1 MSDSCQRRAL
11 FSGKVSTV
19 LDFERCWRA
28 TLSRDTRFD
37 GMFYSAVVTTG
48 IYCRPSCPGCPK
60 RKNVRFYR
68 SAAAAQEA
76 GYRACKRC
84 NPDASPGS
92 PEWNLRAD
100 VVGRAMRLIADGVCD
115 REGVA
120 GLAARLGY
128 TTRHLHRLLTA
139 EVGVGPQALARAQ
152 RAQTARILLET
163 TTLNVTDVAM
173 AAGFSSVRQFN
184 ATMAAVFDRTPT
196 VLREMAAS
204 PADQATGSIVV
215 RLSVREPF
223 DGPAL
228 LRFFAAHAVPGIEE
242 IDGDTYRR
250 SLTLPHGAAAVS
262 LTPQNRYVEAHFR
275 LEDIRDLA
283 TAIHRCRRLLDLDA
297 DPLAITELLADEP
310 LMAALVKAHPGLR
323 VAGAADPEE
332 LLLRTTLQ
340 QAMPGA
346 QGRLAAAELTRR
358 YGCPLSSPMGTVTH
372 LFPLPET
379 LSEAPLDDL
388 LPAGAAKLLH
398 RVATDLATGALT
410 MSDGSDRADTER
422 QLMQAGLS
430 GQGAAYLVMRAL
442 KNPDVFLAQAP
453 ATTRA
458 LRALRQPTELSAVM
472 RRAEQWR
479 PWRSYAVMQLWH
491 QQSGDSELFA
501 PSHVPSSRHAIL
513 AA

>member
-1 MSDSCQRRAL
+1 M
-11 FSGKVSTV
+11 

-37 GMFYSAVVTTG
+37 GLFYSAVVTTG
-48 IYCRPSCPGCPK
+48 IYCRPSCPGCPM

-120 GLAARLGY
+120 GLAAHLGY

-163 TTLNVTDVAM
+163 TSLRITDVAM

-184 ATMAAVFDRTPT
+184 DTIASVFDRTPT
-196 VLREMAAS
+196 ALRDMAAS
-204 PADQATGSIVV
+204 PSDQAAGTITV

-228 LRFFAAHAVPGIEE
+228 LRFFAARAVPGIEE
-242 IDGDTYRR
+242 IDNGTYRR
-250 SLTLPHGAAAVS
+250 SLCLPHGASTVA
-262 LTPQNRYVEAHFR
+262 LTPHPGYVEAQFC

-283 TAIHRCRRLLDLDA
+283 TVIHRCRRLLDLDA
-297 DPLAITELLADEP
+297 DPLAVTELLASEA
-310 LMAALVKAHPGLR
+310 LMAPLAAAHPGLR
-323 VAGAADPEE
+323 VPGAADPEE
-332 LLLRTTLQ
+332 LLLGTALRQML
-340 QAMPGA
+340 PEP
-346 QGRLAAAELTRR
+346 QGSRALAALTRR
-358 YGCPLSSPMGTVTH
+358 FGRPLPSPTGAVTH
-372 LFPLPET
+372 LFPTAQSLA
-379 LSEAPLDDL
+379 EAPLTDL
-388 LPAGAAKLLH
+388 LPNAVADLL
-398 RVATDLATGALT
+398 RRIATDLAAGDLT
-410 MSDGSDRADTER
+410 LSDGHDRAESER

-430 GQGAAYLVMRAL
+430 GHGAAYLVMRAL
-442 KNPDVFLAQAP
+442 KDPDVFLAQAP
-453 ATTRA
+453 ATGRA
-458 LRALRQPTELSAVM
+458 LQSLEQPVGLAPTM
-472 RRAEQWR
+472 RRAEHWR
-479 PWRSYAVMQLWH
+479 PWRSYALMQLWNLRP
-491 QQSGDSELFA
+491 GDTQIFA
-501 PSHVPSSRHAIL
+501 PAHQTSRRQAIL

>member
-1 MSDSCQRRAL
+1 M
-11 FSGKVSTV
+11 

-37 GMFYSAVVTTG
+37 GLFYSAVVTTG

-68 SAAAAQEA
+68 SAAAAQDA

-115 REGVA
+115 REGVT
-120 GLAARLGY
+120 GLAAQLGY

-163 TTLNVTDVAM
+163 TSLRITDVAM

-184 ATMAAVFDRTPT
+184 DTMAAIFDRTPT
-196 VLREMAAS
+196 ALREMADS
-204 PADQATGSIVV
+204 PAEHAAGTIVV

-223 DGPAL
+223 DSQAL

-242 IDGDTYRR
+242 IDGATYRR
-250 SLTLPHGAAAVS
+250 SLQLPRGAGVVA
-262 LTPQNRYVEAHFR
+262 LTAHTGYVEAHFR
-275 LEDIRDLA
+275 LEDIRDLS

-297 DPLAITELLADEP
+297 DPLAITELLAGEP
-310 LMAALVKAHPGLR
+310 VMAPLVAAHPGLR
-323 VAGAADPEE
+323 VPGAADPEE
-332 LLLRTTLQ
+332 LLLRTVLRQTL
-340 QAMPGA
+340 PGRE
-346 QGRLAAAELTRR
+346 GFAAAAALTRR
-358 YGCPLSSPMGTVTH
+358 LGRPLPSPIGAVTH
-372 LFPLPET
+372 LFPTAVALA
-379 LSEAPLDDL
+379 EAPLAKM
-388 LPAGAAKLLH
+388 LPAEAAGLLH
-398 RVATDLATGALT
+398 RVATELAAGDLTLN
-410 MSDGSDRADTER
+410 DGGDRAQTER

-442 KNPDVFLAQAP
+442 KDPDVFLAQAP
-453 ATTRA
+453 ATGRA
-458 LRALRQPTELSAVM
+458 LHSLGQPTSLAPTM
-472 RRAEQWR
+472 RRAEHWS
-479 PWRSYAVMQLWH
+479 PWRSYALMQLWNLH
-491 QQSGDSELFA
+491 PGDFQLFA
-501 PSHVPSSRHAIL
+501 PAREAPSLPATL

>member
-1 MSDSCQRRAL
+1 MSDSCQHPAIAT
-11 FSGKVSTV
+11 GKVFGM

-37 GMFYSAVVTTG
+37 GLFYSAVVTTG

-60 RKNVRFYR
+60 RKNVSFYR

-120 GLAARLGY
+120 GLATQLGY

-163 TTLNVTDVAM
+163 TSLRITDVAM

-184 ATMAAVFDRTPT
+184 DTIAAVFDRTPT
-196 VLREMAAS
+196 ALRDTAAL
-204 PADQATGSIVV
+204 PADQAAGTIVV

-228 LRFFAAHAVPGIEE
+228 LRFFAAHAIPGVEE
-242 IDGDTYRR
+242 IDNGTYRR
-250 SLTLPHGAAAVS
+250 SLRLPHGAGTVA
-262 LTPQNRYVEAHFR
+262 LTPHTGYVEAQFS

-283 TAIHRCRRLLDLDA
+283 TAIHRCRCLLDLDA
-297 DPLAITELLADEP
+297 DPLAVTELLAGEP
-310 LMAALVKAHPGLR
+310 LMAPLVAAHPGLR
-323 VAGAADPEE
+323 VPGAADPEE
-332 LLLRTTLQ
+332 LLLHTALRQML
-340 QAMPGA
+340 PEP
-346 QGRLAAAELTRR
+346 QGPMAATALTRR
-358 YGCPLSSPMGTVTH
+358 FGRPLPSPSGAVTH
-372 LFPLPET
+372 LFPTAQT
-379 LSEAPLDDL
+379 LAEATLTDL
-388 LPAGAAKLLH
+388 LSDKAAELLR
-398 RVATDLATGALT
+398 RVATDLAAKDLT
-410 MSDGSDRADTER
+410 LSDGSDRTETER
-422 QLMQAGLS
+422 RLMQTGLS
-430 GQGAAYLVMRAL
+430 GHSAAYLVMRAL
-442 KNPDVFLAQAP
+442 KDPDVFLAQAP
-453 ATTRA
+453 ATGQA
-458 LRALRQPTELSAVM
+458 LQSLGQPTDLAPMM
-472 RRAEQWR
+472 RRAEHWR
-479 PWRSYAVMQLWH
+479 PWRSYALMQLWNLCPGGT
-491 QQSGDSELFA
+491 QLFA
-501 PSHVPSSRHAIL
+501 PAQRTTPQPAIL

>member
-1 MSDSCQRRAL
+1 M
-11 FSGKVSTV
+11 

-37 GMFYSAVVTTG
+37 GLFYSAVVTTG

-60 RKNVRFYR
+60 RQNVRFYR

-100 VVGRAMRLIADGVCD
+100 AVGRAMRLIADGVCD

-120 GLAARLGY
+120 GLAAQLGY

-163 TTLNVTDVAM
+163 TRLRITDVAM

-184 ATMAAVFDRTPT
+184 DTIATVFDRTPT
-196 VLREMAAS
+196 ALRDLAGSAA
-204 PADQATGSIVV
+204 AQAAGTLGV

-228 LRFFAAHAVPGIEE
+228 LRFFATHAIPGIEE
-242 IDGDTYRR
+242 IDTHSYRR
-250 SLTLPHGAAAVS
+250 SLRLPHGAGTVV
-262 LTPQNRYVEAHFR
+262 LTPQPDCVDAQFR

-283 TAIHRCRRLLDLDA
+283 TAIHRCRNLLDLDA
-297 DPLAITELLADEP
+297 DPLAVTELLAGEP
-310 LMAALVKAHPGLR
+310 LMAPLATAHPGLR
-323 VAGAADPEE
+323 VPGAADPEE
-332 LLLRTTLQ
+332 LLLCTALRQTL
-340 QAMPGA
+340 PGPQGSTALAALTHRLGRPLPFPTGTVTRLFPTA
-346 QGRLAAAELTRR
+346 QTLAHAPLTDLLPDTAAELVRR
-358 YGCPLSSPMGTVTH
+358 I
-372 LFPLPET
+372 
-379 LSEAPLDDL
+379 
-388 LPAGAAKLLH
+388 
-398 RVATDLATGALT
+398 ATDLAAGDLT
-410 MSDGSDRADTER
+410 LSDGGDRTETER
-422 QLMQAGLS
+422 RLTQAGLN
-430 GQGAAYLVMRAL
+430 GNGAAYLVMRAL
-442 KNPDVFLAQAP
+442 KDPDVFLAQAP
-453 ATTRA
+453 ATRRA
-458 LRALRQPTELSAVM
+458 LHGLGRPNGLASAT
-472 RRAEQWR
+472 RRAEHWR
-479 PWRSYAVMQLWH
+479 PWRSYALMQLWNLRPGDTEICTPAH
-491 QQSGDSELFA
+491 QTPPRPA
-501 PSHVPSSRHAIL
+501 TL